1 MATVFAGRRTD
12 PHPRSFRLAARLA
25 IPVEVVTLTAMITA
39 TTCSN
44 LAEAELLH
52 SLLVEN
58 GIEAFV
64 LDDAFGGAI
73 RLQVADEQ
81 AEDAKRI
88 LDEAAQA
95 RLEEEDEDESGP
107 TA

>member
-1 MATVFAGRRTD
+1 
-12 PHPRSFRLAARLA
+12 
-25 IPVEVVTLTAMITA
+25 MITL

-52 SLLVEN
+52 SLLTEN

-73 RLQVADEQ
+73 RVQVAEEHAELARRILEETQQAFAGED
-81 AEDAKRI
+81 AEDSDDDDK
-88 LDEAAQA
+88 DEPGAPA
-95 RLEEEDEDESGP
+95 R
-107 TA
+107 

>member
-1 MATVFAGRRTD
+1 
-12 PHPRSFRLAARLA
+12 
-25 IPVEVVTLTAMITA
+25 MITA

-81 AEDAKRI
+81 ADEARRI
-88 LDEAAQA
+88 LREAAQT
-95 RLEEEDEDESGP
+95 LSDENDGENEDSNRGGADASRQ
-107 TA
+107 

>member
-1 MATVFAGRRTD
+1 
-12 PHPRSFRLAARLA
+12 
-25 IPVEVVTLTAMITA
+25 MITA

-73 RLQVADEQ
+73 RLQVDDEQ
-81 AEDAKRI
+81 AEEAKRI
-88 LDEAAQA
+88 LQEAAKA
-95 RLEEEDEDESGP
+95 LLAEDEEADEETGP
-107 TA
+107 AA

>member
-1 MATVFAGRRTD
+1 
-12 PHPRSFRLAARLA
+12 
-25 IPVEVVTLTAMITA
+25 MITA

-73 RLQVADEQ
+73 RLQVDDEQ
-81 AEDAKRI
+81 AEEAKRI
-88 LDEAAQA
+88 LQEAAKALLADDKETDDEA
-95 RLEEEDEDESGP
+95 GP

>member
-1 MATVFAGRRTD
+1 
-12 PHPRSFRLAARLA
+12 
-25 IPVEVVTLTAMITA
+25 MITA

-52 SLLVEN
+52 SLLMEN

-81 AEDAKRI
+81 IDEARRILQEAVQTPPEEDQSQDQASDAK
-88 LDEAAQA
+88 D
-95 RLEEEDEDESGP
+95 
-107 TA
+107 

>member
-1 MATVFAGRRTD
+1 MTT
-12 PHPRSFRLAARLA
+12 A
-25 IPVEVVTLTAMITA
+25 I
-39 TTCSN
+39 TCSN

-52 SLLVEN
+52 SLLDEN

-73 RLQVADEQ
+73 RLQVADDQ

-88 LDEAAQA
+88 LHDAMATLATEEGDEGEPAEGASPDQ
-95 RLEEEDEDESGP
+95 GP
-107 TA
+107 H

>member
-1 MATVFAGRRTD
+1 
-12 PHPRSFRLAARLA
+12 
-25 IPVEVVTLTAMITA
+25 MITA

-64 LDDAFGGAI
+64 LDDAFGGLI

-81 AEDAKRI
+81 AEEAKRI
-88 LDEAAQA
+88 LQEAAEAQPEA
-95 RLEEEDEDESGP
+95 GDDEKPADDSTGP
-107 TA
+107 AA

>member
-1 MATVFAGRRTD
+1 
-12 PHPRSFRLAARLA
+12 
-25 IPVEVVTLTAMITA
+25 MITA

-73 RLQVADEQ
+73 RIQVADGK
-81 AEDAKRI
+81 AEDAR
-88 LDEAAQA
+88 
-95 RLEEEDEDESGP
+95 RVLEEAERALAADEGGEDDGENGP
-107 TA
+107 APAGPA

>member
-1 MATVFAGRRTD
+1 
-12 PHPRSFRLAARLA
+12 
-25 IPVEVVTLTAMITA
+25 MITA

-81 AEDAKRI
+81 AEEAKRI
-88 LDEAAQA
+88 LHEAAQA
-95 RLEEEDEDESGP
+95 QPEEDEEATKDGGGP
-107 TA
+107 A

>member
-1 MATVFAGRRTD
+1 
-12 PHPRSFRLAARLA
+12 
-25 IPVEVVTLTAMITA
+25 MITA

-44 LAEAELLH
+44 HAEAELLH
-52 SLLVEN
+52 SLLVQN

-81 AEDAKRI
+81 AAEAKRV
-88 LDEAAQA
+88 LDEAEAA
-95 RLEEEDEDESGP
+95 LAEDEDDDDGEEEEDEAGGKDLSG
-107 TA
+107 

>member
-1 MATVFAGRRTD
+1 
-12 PHPRSFRLAARLA
+12 
-25 IPVEVVTLTAMITA
+25 MITA

-81 AEDAKRI
+81 AEDAKRV
-88 LDEAAQA
+88 
-95 RLEEEDEDESGP
+95 LEEAERALAADDEDEGDAAGGAEPGP
-107 TA
+107 QA

>member
-1 MATVFAGRRTD
+1 
-12 PHPRSFRLAARLA
+12 
-25 IPVEVVTLTAMITA
+25 MITA

-81 AEDAKRI
+81 AEEAQRI
-88 LDEAAQA
+88 LREAAA
-95 RLEEEDEDESGP
+95 AEPEEEDEEEPADDPAGS
-107 TA
+107 

>member
-1 MATVFAGRRTD
+1 
-12 PHPRSFRLAARLA
+12 
-25 IPVEVVTLTAMITA
+25 MITA

-81 AEDAKRI
+81 ADEAQRI
-88 LDEAAQA
+88 LREAAQSLA
-95 RLEEEDEDESGP
+95 EENEGEER
-107 TA
+107 

>member
-1 MATVFAGRRTD
+1 MT
-12 PHPRSFRLAARLA
+12 
-25 IPVEVVTLTAMITA
+25 TA

-52 SLLVEN
+52 SLLDEN

-73 RLQVADEQ
+73 RLQVSDEQ
-81 AEDAKRI
+81 AGDAKRI
-88 LDEAAQA
+88 LDDAAKLLA
-95 RLEEEDEDESGP
+95 KEDGEEEDDEEDAAAGDAMVDSGKGP
-107 TA
+107 H

>member
-1 MATVFAGRRTD
+1 MTTV
-12 PHPRSFRLAARLA
+12 
-25 IPVEVVTLTAMITA
+25 

-44 LAEAELLH
+44 PAEAELLH
-52 SLLVEN
+52 TLLTDR

-81 AEDAKRI
+81 AE
-88 LDEAAQA
+88 EARRLLAEVAQPSS
-95 RLEEEDEDESGP
+95 EEDAEEP
-107 TA
+107 EQPA

>member
-1 MATVFAGRRTD
+1 
-12 PHPRSFRLAARLA
+12 
-25 IPVEVVTLTAMITA
+25 MITA

-64 LDDAFGGAI
+64 LDDAFGGMI
-73 RLQVADEQ
+73 RVQVADDQ
-81 AEDAKRI
+81 
-88 LDEAAQA
+88 LEAAQ
-95 RLEEEDEDESGP
+95 RLLAEADKAFAENDGDDAEEPADGK
-107 TA
+107 A

>member
-1 MATVFAGRRTD
+1 
-12 PHPRSFRLAARLA
+12 
-25 IPVEVVTLTAMITA
+25 MITA

-64 LDDAFGGAI
+64 LDDAFGGMI

-81 AEDAKRI
+81 AEDAKLI
-88 LDEAAQA
+88 LRQAAQA
-95 RLEEEDEDESGP
+95 LAEEDEGDDEDLDAGTKDTNRP
-107 TA
+107 

>member
-1 MATVFAGRRTD
+1 
-12 PHPRSFRLAARLA
+12 
-25 IPVEVVTLTAMITA
+25 MITA

-73 RLQVADEQ
+73 RVQVADDQ
-81 AEDAKRI
+81 
-88 LDEAAQA
+88 LEAAQ
-95 RLEEEDEDESGP
+95 RLLAEAENAFAGNDGDDAEPADGK
-107 TA
+107 A

>member
-1 MATVFAGRRTD
+1 MT
-12 PHPRSFRLAARLA
+12 
-25 IPVEVVTLTAMITA
+25 TA
-39 TTCSN
+39 TTCAN

-52 SLLVEN
+52 SLLDEN

-81 AEDAKRI
+81 AEQAKRI
-88 LDEAAQA
+88 LHDAAK
-95 RLEEEDEDESGP
+95 LLGEESDEDGEDDESP
-107 TA
+107 DDTADPGAGAR

>member
-1 MATVFAGRRTD
+1 
-12 PHPRSFRLAARLA
+12 
-25 IPVEVVTLTAMITA
+25 MITA

-81 AEDAKRI
+81 ADAAKAILAEAERALAAEDP
-88 LDEAAQA
+88 DEKA
-95 RLEEEDEDESGP
+95 DEKPADQTG
-107 TA
+107 